1 MENSIKENKPNAAK
15 FINSL
20 RSTGYDNYDA
30 ILDIVDNSLDAKAT
44 KIYISIKPTVDDFQL
59 TIADNGIG
67 MDEKTLD
74 EAMRL
79 GSNTERNED
88 SDLGKF
94 GMGLV
99 TAFLSIGRKLTVI
112 TNKDGCFYTSIQDVD
127 EIERTNEFVKE
138 LRKSSREEEE
148 FYREFFKNKKNGTVI
163 KIEKCDN
170 IQNTNMNEFAERLN
184 KKIGQTFRY
193 FLNNSDIYIRGNKVE
208 KIDPLMLDNKETE
221 IFSED
226 FIDILT
232 ESGKK
237 EKLGIKIVLL
247 PSFDSSLARLR
258 GINMA
263 NQGFYIIR
271 NKREIAAGETLKVF
285 DKHNDFNRV
294 RIELILNGKLDKIMG
309 VTFKKESVKPKEDI
323 VIEIKKFIKPQ
334 LETIRR
340 IIKKAQQVKNKD
352 NIDHNPSL
360 EVISKKQSNLI
371 IPEALIEKRDRNN
384 LKNIGSV
391 EKKESGRERNPR
403 EVQKKMVRPNLEW
416 QYKSLSNMGPFFE
429 VDQVGKKLIITYNVD
444 HPFYA
449 NFLEEQKDNQDVINA
464 IDFMV
469 YSLATAKQMQVN
481 DENMGLIENIFSIFF
496 ANLKTLL
503 SDVNRS

>member
-148 FYREFFKNKKNGTVI
+148 FYREFSKNKKNGTVI

-193 FLNNSDIYIRGNKVE
+193 F
-208 KIDPLMLDNKETE
+208 
-221 IFSED
+221 
-226 FIDILT
+226 
-232 ESGKK
+232 
-237 EKLGIKIVLL
+237 
-247 PSFDSSLARLR
+247 
-258 GINMA
+258 
-263 NQGFYIIR
+263 
-271 NKREIAAGETLKVF
+271 
-285 DKHNDFNRV
+285 
-294 RIELILNGKLDKIMG
+294 
-309 VTFKKESVKPKEDI
+309 
-323 VIEIKKFIKPQ
+323 
-334 LETIRR
+334 
-340 IIKKAQQVKNKD
+340 
-352 NIDHNPSL
+352 
-360 EVISKKQSNLI
+360 
-371 IPEALIEKRDRNN
+371 
-384 LKNIGSV
+384 
-391 EKKESGRERNPR
+391 
-403 EVQKKMVRPNLEW
+403 
-416 QYKSLSNMGPFFE
+416 
-429 VDQVGKKLIITYNVD
+429 
-444 HPFYA
+444 
-449 NFLEEQKDNQDVINA
+449 
-464 IDFMV
+464 
-469 YSLATAKQMQVN
+469 
-481 DENMGLIENIFSIFF
+481 
-496 ANLKTLL
+496 
-503 SDVNRS
+503 